1 MQLPPPAGHVTPLP
15 PANSISESVK
25 AFNTIL
31 EQLSGD
37 GALQAHKAGAVL
49 GRVNLT
55 LWAAAW
61 EGART
66 FRDHF
71 LLTLARQTRDEW
83 RRDCRKI
90 VDKQPK
96 FNHEK
101 HFKLALQSRLEITF
115 HFAFTLLTPRHVC
128 LLTDALMLAFE
139 ADIPPADFSKELGLA
154 VRGLECGSAAHVNAV
169 VMGGSGMFRYEPERL
184 LLSTK
189 GSSTG
194 YGS

>member
-1 MQLPPPAGHVTPLP
+1 MQLSPPSGQVIPLP

-25 AFNTIL
+25 AFNKIL
-31 EQLSGD
+31 EQLG
-37 GALQAHKAGAVL
+37 GEEALQAHKAGSGLA
-49 GRVNLT
+49 RVNLV

-61 EGART
+61 EGARS

-71 LLTLARQTRDEW
+71 LLTLARHTREEW
-83 RRDCRKI
+83 RRDCRQI
-90 VDKQPK
+90 VEKQPK

-101 HFKLALQSRLEITF
+101 HFKLAMQARLEITF
-115 HFAFTLLTPRHVC
+115 NFAFTLLTPRHVC

-139 ADIPPADFSKELGLA
+139 AEVPPPEFSRELGLA
-154 VRGLECGSAAHVNAV
+154 VRGLKGSDAHIDAV

-184 LLSTK
+184 L
-189 GSSTG
+189 SSPKNPTTG